1 MFRKNVSL
9 RAFNTFG
16 IDAKAKKF
24 AEVNSLDQLLDI
36 VSKHKNLFVLSGG
49 SNILLTQDI
58 DNPVIHLNTKG
69 IELVDKKEDKVWV
82 KCQAGENWHE
92 FVLWCLSHDFGG
104 LENLSLIPGNVGTS
118 PMQNIGAYGVEIK
131 DCFDSLEALEISSG
145 KIKTFR
151 SEDCAFGY
159 RESVFKNRLKGEF
172 IIVSVTFQLSAK
184 NHTINDGYGA
194 IKDQLKLQG
203 VNDPTIQDISEAV
216 IAIRRSKLPDP
227 KEIGNSGSFFKNPV
241 IPKSH
246 FLKLQT
252 QFPEIPHYT
261 VSKEEIKIPAGWL
274 VEKCGY
280 KGMRFGDAGVHKNQ
294 ALVLVNY
301 KNATGEQLLSLAK
314 NIQQSVKK
322 KFEINLEME
331 VNIL

>member
-9 RAFNTFG
+9 RALNTFG
-16 IDAKAKKF
+16 IDARAKIF
-24 AEVNSLDQLLDI
+24 AEVNSLDELLDI

-58 DNPVIHLNTKG
+58 DRPVIHLNTKG
-69 IELVDKKEDKVWV
+69 IELIDIKGDKVWV

-92 FVLWCLSHDFGG
+92 FVLWCLSRDFGG

-145 KIKTFR
+145 KIKTFKI
-151 SEDCAFGY
+151 EDCAFGY
-159 RESVFKNRLKGEF
+159 RESVFKNRLKGDF
-172 IIVSVTFQLSAK
+172 IIVSVTFQLSTK
-184 NHTINDGYGA
+184 NHMINDDYGA

-246 FLKLQT
+246 FLRLQT
-252 QFPEIPHYT
+252 QFPDIPHYI
-261 VSKEEIKIPAGWL
+261 VSEEQIKIPAGWL
-274 VEKCGY
+274 VEKCGF

-314 NIQQSVKK
+314 KIQQSVAK

>member
-58 DNPVIHLNTKG
+58 DKPVLHLNTKG

-159 RESVFKNRLKGEF
+159 RESVFKNRLRGEF

-184 NHTINDGYGA
+184 NHTINDDYGA

-203 VNDPTIQDISEAV
+203 VNTPTIQDISEAV

-246 FLKLQT
+246 FLRLQT
-252 QFPEIPHYT
+252 QFPDIPHYI
-261 VSKEEIKIPAGWL
+261 VSEEEIKIPAGWL

>member
-9 RAFNTFG
+9 RALNTFG
-16 IDAKAKKF
+16 IDARAKIF
-24 AEVNSLDQLLDI
+24 AEVNSLDELLDI

-58 DNPVIHLNTKG
+58 DRPVIHLNTKG
-69 IELVDKKEDKVWV
+69 IELIDIKGDKVWV

-92 FVLWCLSHDFGG
+92 FVLWCLSRDFGG

-145 KIKTFR
+145 KIKTFKI
-151 SEDCAFGY
+151 EDCAFGY
-159 RESVFKNRLKGEF
+159 RESVFKNRLKGDF
-172 IIVSVTFQLSAK
+172 IIVSVTFQLSTK
-184 NHTINDGYGA
+184 NHMINDDYGA

-246 FLKLQT
+246 FLKLQI
-252 QFPEIPHYT
+252 QYPKIPHYIL
-261 VSKEEIKIPAGWL
+261 SEEQIKIPAGWL
-274 VEKCGY
+274 VEKCGF

-314 NIQQSVKK
+314 KIQQSVAK